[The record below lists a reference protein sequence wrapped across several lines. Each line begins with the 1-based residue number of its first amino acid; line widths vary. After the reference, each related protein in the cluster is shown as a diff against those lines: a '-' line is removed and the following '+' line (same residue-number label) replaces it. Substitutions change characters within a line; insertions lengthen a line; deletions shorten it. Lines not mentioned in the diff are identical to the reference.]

1 MPKPPSGHSATTLH
15 LRYTAPL
22 VKTKEFEGTTM
33 TFKAPDSLAEQIAH
47 HLAERIIRGEMK
59 PGERIQEQKV
69 TLALNVSRGSVREA
83 LLILERRHLIA
94 ILPRRG
100 AHVTELT
107 VHKVQS
113 LCTLMS
119 ELYILL
125 GNAVAKGWQVQ
136 ADMAPFVQ
144 IQQRLA
150 ASCERQDI
158 RTFVDDSFS
167 VMRAAYP
174 FANNPYLQETVENL
188 QPAMSRAYF
197 LALDQRKAS
206 MSEFL
211 ELFERLLAA
220 VLARDFPLIREVLT
234 AYAQRSS
241 DLVVSAL
248 ADA

>member
-1 MPKPPSGHSATTLH
+1 
-15 LRYTAPL
+15 
-22 VKTKEFEGTTM
+22 M

-47 HLAERIIRGEMK
+47 HLAERIIRGELK

-107 VHKVQS
+107 AHKVQS

-119 ELYILL
+119 EMYILL
-125 GNAVAKGWQVQ
+125 GNAVAQRWAVP
-136 ADMAPFVQ
+136 ADLGPFLQ

-150 ASCERQDI
+150 ASYERQDI
-158 RTFVDDSFS
+158 STFVEDSFN

-174 FANNPYLQETVENL
+174 FADNPYLQETVENL
-188 QPAMSRAYF
+188 HPAMSRAYY
-197 LALDQRKAS
+197 LALDQRKAE

-211 ELFERLLAA
+211 ALFAQLLDA
-220 VLARDFPLIREVLT
+220 VLARDLAKIRVVLSS
-234 AYAQRSS
+234 YAQRSCA
-241 DLVVSAL
+241 LVLSAL
-248 ADA
+248 TVA

>member
-1 MPKPPSGHSATTLH
+1 
-15 LRYTAPL
+15 
-22 VKTKEFEGTTM
+22 M

-107 VHKVQS
+107 PHKVQS

-125 GNAVAKGWQVQ
+125 GNSVANGWQVQ
-136 ADMAPFVQ
+136 SDMAPFVQ
-144 IQQRLA
+144 IQQRLT
-150 ASCERQDI
+150 ASYERQDI
-158 RTFVDDSFS
+158 RSFRRRQLQRDARRLS
-167 VMRAAYP
+167 VR
-174 FANNPYLQETVENL
+174 Q
-188 QPAMSRAYF
+188 QP
-197 LALDQRKAS
+197 
-206 MSEFL
+206 
-211 ELFERLLAA
+211 
-220 VLARDFPLIREVLT
+220 VPARDRRESAAGHEPRVFPRPRT
-234 AYAQRSS
+234 AQGLR
-241 DLVVSAL
+241 
-248 ADA
+248 

>member
-1 MPKPPSGHSATTLH
+1 
-15 LRYTAPL
+15 
-22 VKTKEFEGTTM
+22 M

-107 VHKVQS
+107 EHNVRS
-113 LCTLMS
+113 LCTMMS

-125 GNAVAKGWQVQ
+125 GNAVAHGWRES
-136 ADMAPFVQ
+136 ADMAPFLE
-144 IQQRLA
+144 IQQRLKDA
-150 ASCERQDI
+150 YARQDI
-158 RTFVDDSFS
+158 RTFVDESFS

-197 LALDQRKAS
+197 LALEQRKAE
-206 MSEFL
+206 MNEYL
-211 ELFERLLAA
+211 DLFERLLAA
-220 VLARDFPLIREVLT
+220 VLARDLPQIRTVLT
-234 AYAQRSS
+234 AYAQRSC

-248 ADA
+248 TAT